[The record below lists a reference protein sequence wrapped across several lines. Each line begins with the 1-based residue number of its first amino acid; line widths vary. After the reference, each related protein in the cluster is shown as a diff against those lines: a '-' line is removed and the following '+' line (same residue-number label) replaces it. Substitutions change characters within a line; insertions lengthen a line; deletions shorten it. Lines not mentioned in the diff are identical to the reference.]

1 MRIGIFG
8 GSFNPPHKMHKD
20 IAVKLLESE
29 YLDKIIFV
37 PTGNNYNKPG
47 LLDGKDRLTMLKLIA
62 ENYNKKEI
70 EKNNDNSE
78 AKLESLEDCQDSHD
92 FMSESIKKIEVS
104 DFEVNGSLYTINT
117 LKHFKNI
124 YPDDEIYFICGTD
137 NLAEFY
143 TWRNY
148 EEILKN
154 YKILVIARKNNDFND
169 IIKMYSKYS
178 ENIIL
183 ADIEMRIISS
193 TIVRREI
200 LENGFTKKI
209 KEYLDESVIEYLKTT
224 NIINRWKIENNKH
237 KKL

>member
-20 IAVKLLESE
+20 IAIKLLENN
-29 YLDKIIFV
+29 YLDKTIFV

-47 LLDGKDRLTMLKLIA
+47 LLDGQDRLNMLKLIA
-62 ENYNKKEI
+62 KDYNK
-70 EKNNDNSE
+70 
-78 AKLESLEDCQDSHD
+78 Q
-92 FMSESIKKIEVS
+92 KIDVS

-148 EEILKN
+148 EEILEN
-154 YKILVIARKNNDFND
+154 YKILVIARNDNDFND
-169 IIKMYSKYS
+169 IIKIYSDYA
-178 ENIIL
+178 ENIML
-183 ADIEMRIISS
+183 ANIEMRIISS
-193 TIVRREI
+193 TIVRKEV
-200 LENGFTKKI
+200 LENGFTERL
-209 KEYLDESVIEYLKTT
+209 KEYLDENVIEYLKTV
-224 NIINRWKIENNKH
+224 NIINKWKPEVKQ
-237 KKL
+237 

>member
-20 IAVKLLESE
+20 IAIKLLENN

-47 LLDGKDRLTMLKLIA
+47 LLDGQDRLNMLKLIA
-62 ENYNKKEI
+62 KDYNK
-70 EKNNDNSE
+70 
-78 AKLESLEDCQDSHD
+78 Q
-92 FMSESIKKIEVS
+92 KIDVS

-148 EEILKN
+148 EEILEN
-154 YKILVIARKNNDFND
+154 YKILVIARNDNDFND
-169 IIKMYSKYS
+169 IIKIYSDYA
-178 ENIIL
+178 ENIML
-183 ADIEMRIISS
+183 ANIEMRIISS
-193 TIVRREI
+193 TIVRKEI
-200 LENGFTKKI
+200 LENGFTERL
-209 KEYLDESVIEYLKTT
+209 KEYLDENVIEYLKTV
-224 NIINRWKIENNKH
+224 NIINKWKTEVKQ
-237 KKL
+237 